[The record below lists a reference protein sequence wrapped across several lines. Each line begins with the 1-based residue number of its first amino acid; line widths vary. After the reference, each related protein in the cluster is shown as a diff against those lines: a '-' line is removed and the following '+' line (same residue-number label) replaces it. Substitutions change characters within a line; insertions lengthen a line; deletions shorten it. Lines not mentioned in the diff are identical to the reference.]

1 MKNAVKLQQF
11 ISSWRIV
18 LLVAPSLATLIIV
31 LRFLGLFQMLE
42 WAALDQWFRLRP
54 PELPDSRIV
63 IVTIDE
69 ASIRSIGQW
78 PIPDAILAKV
88 INKIHQQQPRAIG
101 MDLYRDL
108 PVQPGHEELMEALKS
123 TPNLIGVQKLVG
135 DGYGP
140 EVNPPQGL
148 NKLDRIA
155 AADLVLDA
163 DGKVRRGLISLE
175 SQSGETVLGL
185 GVKLALKYLEREGIE
200 LQELDA
206 NKRYYQLGKA
216 KFIPFAKN
224 DGGYIRADDRGYQIM
239 LNYRGSQK
247 NFKTFSMMQV
257 LKGQMPANWGRDR
270 LVLIGITAAS
280 INDNFFTPYSS
291 SFTAFPER
299 MPGVIIHANLTS
311 QILSAALDGR
321 SQIQVWSEPL
331 QSLWIIKWCF
341 LGAILTWGVQSQ
353 KLFNRRIARKKKIA
367 ILGLAASLL
376 VVSSYLSFLLGWWI
390 PFVAPLMALGGSTS
404 AVAIYITYLIRQA
417 NTELANYSQ
426 EINLLNDCLKA
437 ENLRMVAELKVT
449 RRLQQ
454 MILPKKSE
462 LLQIDGLEIAGFME
476 PADQIGGDYYDV
488 LKCGDRIKIAIGDV
502 TGHGLESGVLM
513 LMVQTAVRTLLEA
526 KFIEAKEFFSLLNR
540 TIYKNLERMNS
551 DKNMTLVLLDYND
564 RVLTL
569 SGQHEEVIVVR
580 SSHEVERIDTVE
592 LGFPIGLLEDIADT
606 VASTE
611 VKLNTGDVV
620 VLYTDGIT
628 EALNINKMEYGLERL
643 IEVVKQNYEAST
655 AEIRDAVI
663 SDVRQH
669 IGEQRVYDDI
679 TILILKQK

>member
-1 MKNAVKLQQF
+1 MKNADRVKQF
-11 ISSWRIV
+11 LSSWRVV
-18 LLVAPSLATLIIV
+18 LVSAPSVAIFIIA

-42 WAALDQWFRLRP
+42 WAALDQLFRLRP

-63 IVTIDE
+63 VVTIDE

-88 INKIHQQQPRAIG
+88 LDKIHQQQPCAIG

-108 PVQPGHEELMEALKS
+108 PVQPGHQALVQVMKS
-123 TPNLIGVQKLVG
+123 IPNLIGVQKLVG

-140 EVNPPQGL
+140 EVNPPQAL
-148 NKLDRIA
+148 SKLDRIA
-155 AADLVLDA
+155 ASDLVLDA
-163 DGKVRRGLISLE
+163 DGKVRRGLISIE
-175 SQSGETVLGL
+175 SKSGKTELGL
-185 GVKLALKYLEREGIE
+185 GAKLALKYLESEGIE

-206 NKRYYQLGKA
+206 NRRYYQLGKA
-216 KFIPFAKN
+216 KFIPFGNN
-224 DGGYIRADDRGYQIM
+224 DGGYIRADDRGYQILM
-239 LNYRGSQK
+239 NYRGAQK
-247 NFKTFSMMQV
+247 HFQTFSMMQV
-257 LKGQMPANWGRDR
+257 LKGQMPANWGRNR
-270 LVLIGITAAS
+270 IVLIGITAAS

-291 SFTAFPER
+291 SFSAFPER

-321 SQIQVWSEPL
+321 SQLQVWSEPL
-331 QSLWIIKWCF
+331 QSLWIITWSF
-341 LGAILTWGVQSQ
+341 IGAILSWALQSP
-353 KLFNRRIARKKKIA
+353 KLFNRRITRIKTVTI
-367 ILGLAASLL
+367 IGLAASGL
-376 VVSSYLSFLLGWWI
+376 VVSSYLSFLIGWWI
-390 PFVAPLMALGGSTS
+390 PFVAPLCALGGSTS
-404 AVAIYITYLIRQA
+404 TIYIYIMYLVRQA
-417 NTELANYSQ
+417 NSQLARYNQ

-437 ENLRMVAELKVT
+437 ENLRMNVELKVT

-454 MILPKKSE
+454 MMLPKKSE
-462 LLQIDGLEIAGFME
+462 LLEIDGLEIAGFME

-488 LKCGDRIKIAIGDV
+488 LKCGDRVKIAIGDV

-526 KFIEAKEFFSLLNR
+526 KFVEAKDFFDLLNR
-540 TIYKNLERMNS
+540 TIYKNLQRMNS
-551 DKNMTLVLLDYND
+551 DKNMTLALLDYND
-564 RVLTL
+564 SVLKL

-580 SSHEVERIDTVE
+580 SSHKVERIDTVE
-592 LGFPIGLLEDIADT
+592 LGFPIGLVEDIADA
-606 VASTE
+606 VASIE
-611 VKLNTGDVV
+611 VKLNSGDVV

-628 EALNINKMEYGLERL
+628 EALDINKMEYGLERL

-655 AEIRDAVI
+655 SEIRDAVI
-663 SDVRQH
+663 GDVRHH